1 MVTWLC
7 HLFGPLL
14 QNFIQRFH
22 VTKAYIDVSRA
33 LDQALNPFV
42 TSSSFSHGTPF
53 HIWAKETAAQKEID
67 DYNGAHEMNAQIEWE
82 LETGMRRLNVNRNPS
97 GRKPTWKYT
106 AAR

>member
-22 VTKAYIDVSRA
+22 VAKAYIGVSRA

-42 TSSSFSHGTPF
+42 TSSSFSHATRGRQSSEQSIARSTE
-53 HIWAKETAAQKEID
+53 AKKKSAK
-67 DYNGAHEMNAQIEWE
+67 GAGLQDVPEHPIGVGSWE
-82 LETGMRRLNVNRNPS
+82 NCH
-97 GRKPTWKYT
+97 
-106 AAR
+106 

>member
-22 VTKAYIDVSRA
+22 VAKAYIDVSRA

-42 TSSSFSHGTPF
+42 TSSSFSHATLAYMLHLPEENEP
-53 HIWAKETAAQKEID
+53 WD
-67 DYNGAHEMNAQIEWE
+67 
-82 LETGMRRLNVNRNPS
+82 
-97 GRKPTWKYT
+97 
-106 AAR
+106 